1 MAVRKAQLS
10 LLLLLLL
17 LLVAN
22 LALSLV
28 AQSSMNLDPAS
39 VAAAASGGGG
49 AMDIDDGEEMMM
61 DSESSRRVLFRTRF
75 LSYSVL
81 RKDQIPCGMKGPSY
95 YFCHSHHPIRPY
107 TRGCSRFTRCGG
119 RGR

>member
-10 LLLLLLL
+10 LLLLL
-17 LLVAN
+17 VVAAN

-28 AQSSMNLDPAS
+28 AQSTNMYVNPAS
-39 VAAAASGGGG
+39 VGSVGR
-49 AMDIDDGEEMMM
+49 IDVDDTEEMML
-61 DSESSRRVLFRTRF
+61 DSVSSRRVLFHYRY

-81 RKDQIPCGMKGPSY
+81 QKDKIPCGRRGPSY
-95 YFCHSHHPIRPY
+95 YNCHIHRPIRPY